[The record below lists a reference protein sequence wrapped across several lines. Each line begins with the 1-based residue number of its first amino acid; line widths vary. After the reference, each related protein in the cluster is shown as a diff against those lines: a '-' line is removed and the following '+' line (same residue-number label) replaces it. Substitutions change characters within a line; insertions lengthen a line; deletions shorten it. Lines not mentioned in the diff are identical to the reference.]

1 MTHGTD
7 EDKRNVRSAD
17 RDVAEDMATARELQV
32 ERSTKE
38 TEIRLK
44 LNLDND
50 RSLAIETG
58 VPFFDHMLHAM
69 AFHGGFGFELQ
80 ARGDIEVDPHHL
92 VEDVGIVFGTALAK
106 AVSEYGPVARY
117 GHAIIPMDD
126 ALSEATIDA
135 GNRPYLVYRAEY
147 PQPYCGQF
155 AVELLREFFH
165 GLAMNAAI
173 NLHLEVRYG
182 ENTHHMCEALMKAL
196 GRALAQAYRRHDRV
210 RSTKGSL

>member
-1 MTHGTD
+1 MNQTTD
-7 EDKRNVRSAD
+7 EEQQGVRPVGEGVPAA
-17 RDVAEDMATARELQV
+17 RDVQV

-38 TEIRLK
+38 TEIRLR
-44 LNLDND
+44 LQLDTD
-50 RSLAIETG
+50 QPLTIETG

-69 AFHGGFGFELQ
+69 AFHGGLGLEVQ

-92 VEDVGIVFGTALAK
+92 VEDVGIVFGQALAK
-106 AVSEYGPVARY
+106 AVDQHGPVARY
-117 GHAIIPMDD
+117 GHAVIPMDD

-147 PQPYCGQF
+147 PQPYCGAF

-173 NLHLEVRYG
+173 NLHLDARYG

-196 GRALAQAYRRHDRV
+196 GRAIAQAYRRHDRV